1 MGNVT
6 QLHGTT
12 PEELTEII
20 LKGVDARL
28 EELKKN
34 FQPKEPEEFL
44 TRKQACDL
52 LSISYGTLHEW
63 ANKGILKT
71 LKKGN
76 RTYYSRSQIIKDLY
90 NSNTGE

>member
-6 QLHGTT
+6 QLHDTT

-20 LKGVDARL
+20 LKAVDARL
-28 EELKKN
+28 KDLKEN

-44 TRKQACDL
+44 TRKQVCDL

-63 ANKGILKT
+63 AKKGILKT

-76 RTYYSRSQIIKDLY
+76 RTYYSRKQIIEDLY

>member
-6 QLHGTT
+6 QLHETT
-12 PEELTEII
+12 PEELANII

-44 TRKQACDL
+44 TRKEVCDL
-52 LSISYGTLHEW
+52 LSISYGSLHQW
-63 ANKGILKT
+63 V
-71 LKKGN
+71 KKGLLKPLTKGG
-76 RTYYSRSQIIKDLY
+76 RVYYSRKQIINDLY
-90 NSNTGE
+90 NSHPGE